1 MMKINITDSEWKV
14 MKVLWENSPLSL
26 KEIVA
31 QLKDEVSWSN
41 TTVRTLIVR
50 LMEKEYIGADKSTGN
65 FKYAPLIE
73 KEACQ
78 KEQAK
83 DFLER
88 IFEGSMEMFITAFAK
103 KGKLTKKDEEEL
115 KKLIDKI
122 EEE

>member
-1 MMKINITDSEWKV
+1 MKVNITDSEWKV
-14 MKVLWENSPLSL
+14 MRVLWKKSPLSL
-26 KEIVA
+26 KEIVD

-73 KEACQ
+73 KETCQ
-78 KEQAK
+78 EEQAK
-83 DFLER
+83 EFLER
-88 IFEGSMEMFITAFAK
+88 IFEGSVEMFITAFAK
-103 KGKLTKKDEEEL
+103 KGKLTKQDEEEL
-115 KKLIDKI
+115 KKIIDKI

>member
-1 MMKINITDSEWKV
+1 MKVNITESEWKV

-26 KEIVA
+26 KEIVSA
-31 QLKDEVSWSN
+31 LKDETNWSN
-41 TTVRTLIVR
+41 TTIRTLIVR
-50 LMEKEYIGADKSTGN
+50 LMEKEYIEADKSSGN
-65 FKYAPLIE
+65 FKYAPLVE

-103 KGKLTKKDEEEL
+103 KGKLTQKDQEEL

>member
-1 MMKINITDSEWKV
+1 MKINITDSEWKV
-14 MKVLWENSPLSL
+14 MKVLWESSPLTL

-31 QLKDEVSWSN
+31 NLKEETNWSN

-50 LMEKEYIGADKSTGN
+50 LMEKGYIGADKSTGN
-65 FKYAPLIE
+65 FKYTPLVA

-88 IFEGSMEMFITAFAK
+88 VFDGSMGMFITAFAK
-103 KGKLTKKDEEEL
+103 KGKLSAKDEAEL
-115 KKLIDKI
+115 RKLIEKI
-122 EEE
+122 EED